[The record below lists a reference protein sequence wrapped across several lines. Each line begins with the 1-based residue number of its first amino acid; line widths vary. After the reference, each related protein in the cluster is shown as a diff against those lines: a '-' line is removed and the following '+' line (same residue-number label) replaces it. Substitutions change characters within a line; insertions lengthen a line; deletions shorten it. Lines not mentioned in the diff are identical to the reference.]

1 MRKVRLFIA
10 SSLDGYIARED
21 GSVDWLFSD
30 ADYGYSEFYGSIDT
44 VVMGRKTYEKS
55 LEFEEHPFRGKKVY
69 VFSRSVKE
77 KGVEFVSDVVGF
89 MKKLVRSKGKDIWL
103 VGGSEIVSIFLNEGL
118 IDEIILSIHPVIL
131 GRGIP
136 LFKNVQKEVWLK
148 MQKSVSFDSG
158 LVQIHYVL

>member
-1 MRKVRLFIA
+1 KKRK
-10 SSLDGYIARED
+10 GGEY
-21 GSVDWLFSD
+21 
-30 ADYGYSEFYGSIDT
+30 
-44 VVMGRKTYEKS
+44 
-55 LEFEEHPFRGKKVY
+55 
-69 VFSRSVKE
+69 
-77 KGVEFVSDVVGF
+77 VSDVVGL
-89 MKKLVRSKGKDIWL
+89 MKKLVTSKGKDIWL
-103 VGGSEIVSIFLNEGL
+103 VGGGEIVSIFLNEGL